1 MNFVETNPDFDVNR
15 VQPGTHGL
23 FTVEELRDATHVADK
38 LILAVRNISL
48 YPTNHAVAQKA
59 IQETFERLNIFI
71 ERHGTFV
78 VGIDQSALN
87 YKGRELP
94 QKKTFH
100 KDLAYACYRDG
111 IQHIVFSR
119 NISFD
124 TIEKFIRIVSRR
136 SLMEDDTEGDIVTDL
151 WEARLAGIQYEV
163 NDHLWENE
171 TLLDISSLKTRAK
184 PSGRHGVLTGTAIVV
199 DDSCTDAVETHDRSF
214 WKLSSEELEATR
226 KMVYEENHRTFDQ
239 DVFDV
244 FLLILEEQR
253 EKEDFSNVLDI
264 IIECFKRTLARCEF
278 APAARFLLKI
288 RRVYEKYRADN
299 YWALPLLDDFLMMI
313 SSRRVL
319 QPLAGCLKSRDHL
332 DAVMLKDMESMLRR
346 LSPECVLFLGIL
358 QPEVSLPIRKHLNRA
373 IMHLAAI
380 DHRPLYQLAKHSS
393 ASVARQ
399 AIINLSRLGKTD
411 HIPVILE
418 AAANSDIRLK
428 RVAVKALTKINPPP
442 YKKILPFI
450 LVDDEIIRQT
460 IYNFLVQKRDAD
472 MENMLI
478 DYINQETF
486 FPHHQPSVI
495 LLYRSLGNIGSV
507 TAFEFLKDRLF
518 GKPWWPGEKRFLH
531 RQGAAAGLRQHEG
544 PEALKQ
550 LKIAADNF
558 WPSVRKALDS
568 R

>member
-1 MNFVETNPDFDVNR
+1 MNLVETNPDFDVNR
-15 VQPGTHGL
+15 VLPGTHGL
-23 FTVEELRDATHVADK
+23 FTVEELRDAAHVADK

-48 YPTNHAVAQKA
+48 YPTNHAIAQKA
-59 IQETFERLNIFI
+59 IQETFEWLVLFI
-71 ERHGTFV
+71 ERYGTFV
-78 VGIDQSALN
+78 VGIEQSVLN

-94 QKKTFH
+94 RKNSYH
-100 KDLAYACYRDG
+100 KSLAYACYRDG
-111 IQHIVFSR
+111 IQHIVFSK

-124 TIEKFIRIVSRR
+124 AIEKFIRIVSRR
-136 SLMEDDTEGDIVTDL
+136 SLMEDDAEGDIVTDM
-151 WEARLAGIQYEV
+151 WEARLAGIKYAV
-163 NDHLWENE
+163 NDDLWENE

-184 PSGRHGVLTGTAIVV
+184 TPGRREGLTGTAVVV
-199 DDSCTDAVETHDRSF
+199 DDSCTDAVDTRDRSL
-214 WKLSSEELEATR
+214 WKLSPEEMESTR
-226 KMVYEENHRTFDQ
+226 KMVFEENHRTFDQ

-278 APAARFLLKI
+278 APAGRFLLKI
-288 RRVYEKYRADN
+288 RRVYEQYRADN

-346 LSPECVLFLGIL
+346 LSPECVLFLGSL
-358 QPEVSLPIRKHLNRA
+358 QPEVSLPVRKHLNRA

-380 DHRPLYQLAKHSS
+380 DHRPLYQLAKNPS
-393 ASVARQ
+393 APVARQ

-418 AAANSDIRLK
+418 AAANMDIRLK

-442 YKKILPFI
+442 YRKILPFI

-460 IYNFLVQKRDAD
+460 IYHFLARKGDAD
-472 MENMLI
+472 TENLLI
-478 DYINQETF
+478 DYISQEKF
-486 FPHHQPSVI
+486 SLHHQPSVI
-495 LLYRSLGNIGSV
+495 LLYRRLGSIASE
-507 TAFEFLKDRLF
+507 TTFEFLKNRLF
-518 GKPWWPGEKRFLH
+518 GMPWWPGKKRFIH
-531 RQGAAAGLRQHEG
+531 RLGAAAGLRQHEG
-544 PEALKQ
+544 PDAYKQ
-550 LKIAADNF
+550 LKKAANSF
-558 WPSVRKALDS
+558 WPSVRKAVDNM
-568 R
+568 